1 MSKFLRVIDNETI
14 EISRYRNPR
23 IVFNNC
29 QYDDINSYCDLKAI
43 INPFTL
49 YEENEQLK
57 SQLQQKENI
66 IKEVREILNQDK
78 ASASFNTAERIALE
92 ILDKENK

>member
-23 IVFNNC
+23 IVFNSYE
-29 QYDDINSYCDLKAI
+29 YDDINSYCDLKAI
-43 INPFTL
+43 INPFKL

-57 SQLQQKENI
+57 FQLQQKENI
-66 IKEVREILNQDK
+66 IKEVREYIKSNEKEYGSLEDNEKIILK
-78 ASASFNTAERIALE
+78 
-92 ILDKENK
+92 ILDKEK